1 MSGRQVDLLVGPA
14 GAGKTTA
21 MHALK
26 TAWTTEHGKGSVVGL
41 APSAVAAQ
49 VLAEDLGIGCEN
61 TAKWL
66 HEYDRGRAQFEQG
79 QLVII
84 DEATLAGTLA
94 LDRLAALAAE
104 AGAKVLLV
112 GDWAQLQ
119 SVEAGGAFTLL
130 ASARPDT
137 PELTEV
143 HRFTHEWEKTASL
156 DLRFGRTEVI
166 GTYVQHDRVREGTTD
181 EMMDAAYLAWSD
193 DVRAGRA
200 AILVAEATETVRY
213 LNTRARADR
222 IAGGDPA
229 GSIEV
234 NLADGTRASDGR
246 SRHHPQQRP
255 PPVDDAWRMGPQRRP
270 LARHQCGQG
279 RLDDRSA
286 SRLTAWAEP

>member
-1 MSGRQVDLLVGPA
+1 MIERVTRKEHLLSAEQSETLAGIAVSGRQVDLLVGPA

-26 TAWTTEHGKGSVVGL
+26 TAWTKAHGKDSVVGL

-66 HEYDRGRAQFEQG
+66 HEYDRGRAQFRKG

-84 DEATLAGTLA
+84 DEATLAGTLT
-94 LDRLAALAAE
+94 LDRLTALAAE

-119 SVEAGGAFTLL
+119 SVDAGGAFSLL

-143 HRFTHEWEKTASL
+143 HRFTHEWEKAASL
-156 DLRFGRTEVI
+156 DLRHRT
-166 GTYVQHDRVREGTTD
+166 GGGHQHLHRPAT
-181 EMMDAAYLAWSD
+181 AS
-193 DVRAGRA
+193 GRA
-200 AILVAEATETVRY
+200 RP
-213 LNTRARADR
+213 TR
-222 IAGGDPA
+222 
-229 GSIEV
+229 
-234 NLADGTRASDGR
+234 
-246 SRHHPQQRP
+246 
-255 PPVDDAWRMGPQRRP
+255 
-270 LARHQCGQG
+270 
-279 RLDDRSA
+279 
-286 SRLTAWAEP
+286 